1 MLYKSV
7 KCIDKQITSLHS
19 LNIKLKYYNDLNY
32 IEIQLSKYWN
42 EIILMGNKNGVV

>member
-1 MLYKSV
+1 MTLIKTNHNPRMLYKSV

-32 IEIQLSKYWN
+32 IEIQLSKY
-42 EIILMGNKNGVV
+42 